1 MSLTASGIGGRL
13 VVRRRAPAP
22 ARGAGEPSREELA
35 VGSPLRGAV
44 RLAAYLGLTFSLIPV
59 QALGLALGRRGLV
72 DRLPVFYHRLCC
84 RIFGLRVE
92 VRGTP
97 SPARP
102 TLFVA
107 NHSSYI
113 DIEVLS
119 TVLPVSFVA
128 KAEVAGWPLFGL
140 LAKLQRTVFVDRR
153 RGSTREQRDGIAE
166 RLAAGDNLVLF
177 PEGTSNDGNR
187 LLPFRSALFSVAER
201 PVEGQPLMVQPVSL
215 AYTRLDG
222 FPLGY
227 AMRPLIAWYGDM
239 AMGGHLWRLVGLGKL
254 TAVVEFHPPVTI
266 EAFRSRKAMA
276 EHCHRQVSRG
286 VAAALAGRPAPAAG
300 AAESSTNV
308 KGGLVSSGQGVPAA

>member
-1 MSLTASGIGGRL
+1 MTLTASGIGGRL

-22 ARGAGEPSREELA
+22 PRGTKDSVRDELA
-35 VGSPLRGAV
+35 LGSPLRGAV
-44 RLAAYLGLTFSLIPV
+44 RLLAYLGLTFSLIPV
-59 QALGLALGRRGLV
+59 QALGLATGWRGLV

-84 RIFGLRVE
+84 RIFGLRIE

-97 SPARP
+97 SPVRP

-107 NHSSYI
+107 NHTSYI

-119 TVLPVSFVA
+119 TVLTVSFVA

-153 RGSTREQRDGIAE
+153 RGSTRQQRDGIAE

-201 PVEGQPLMVQPVSL
+201 PVNGAPLTVQPVSL

-222 FPLGY
+222 FPIGY
-227 AMRPLIAWYGDM
+227 SVRPLVAWYGDM

-254 TAVVEFHPPVTI
+254 TVVVEFHPSVTI
-266 EAFRSRKAMA
+266 AELGSRKAMA
-276 EHCHRQVSRG
+276 EHCHGLVARG
-286 VAAALAGRPAPAAG
+286 VAAALAGRPTPSAAPA
-300 AAESSTNV
+300 ETSTNIA
-308 KGGLVSSGQGVPAA
+308 GGLVSSERGVPAA

>member
-1 MSLTASGIGGRL
+1 MTLTASGIGGRL

-22 ARGAGEPSREELA
+22 PKGATRDSVRDELPL
-35 VGSPLRGAV
+35 GSPLRGAV
-44 RLAAYLGLTFSLIPV
+44 RLIAYLGLTLSLIPV
-59 QALGLALGRRGLV
+59 QALGLALGRRGLT
-72 DRLPVFYHRLCC
+72 DRLPVVYHRLCC
-84 RIFGLRVE
+84 RIFGLRIE

-97 SPARP
+97 STARP

-107 NHSSYI
+107 NHTSYI
-113 DIEVLS
+113 DVEVLS

-166 RLAAGDNLVLF
+166 RLAAGDSLVLF

-187 LLPFRSALFSVAER
+187 MLPFRSALFSVAER
-201 PVEGQPLMVQPVSL
+201 PVEGEPLTVQPVSL

-227 AMRPLIAWYGDM
+227 AIRPLVAWYGDM

-254 TAVVEFHPPVTI
+254 TAVLEFHPPVTI
-266 EAFRSRKAMA
+266 AEFRSRKAMA
-276 EHCHRQVSRG
+276 EHCHRLVARG
-286 VAAALAGRPAPAAG
+286 VAAALAGRPG
-300 AAESSTNV
+300 ISGESSTNV
-308 KGGLVSSGQGVPAA
+308 AGGLVSSDRGVPSA